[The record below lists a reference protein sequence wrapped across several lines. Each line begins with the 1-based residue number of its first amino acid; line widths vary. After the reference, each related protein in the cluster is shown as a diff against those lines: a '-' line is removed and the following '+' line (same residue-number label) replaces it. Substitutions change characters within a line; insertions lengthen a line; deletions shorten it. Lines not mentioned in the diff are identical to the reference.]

1 MVTSGRFEEEYAA
14 MAASPRRIR
23 LRDVKPYACPDSL
36 SDLQGPYSGVI
47 RLPHTVRWVGEGMA
61 DLDTFGGVRVAYQA
75 LLAEGN
81 VADQVMG
88 LNARKLVEM
97 WPFLNLDPRV
107 RRLWESRFPLLK
119 EHADA

>member
-1 MVTSGRFEEEYAA
+1 
-14 MAASPRRIR
+14 
-23 LRDVKPYACPDSL
+23 
-36 SDLQGPYSGVI
+36 
-47 RLPHTVRWVGEGMA
+47 MA

-81 VADQVMG
+81 AADQVMG